1 METAELV
8 ALPLRERLLAM
19 EALWE
24 SLCRDPASLQT
35 VPTWHASVLNDRL
48 ADLEAGRDNPTPWET
63 AKVRIRAQAEHLTK
77 NAS

>member
-24 SLCRDPASLQT
+24 SLCCDPTSVQN

-48 ADLEAGRDNPTPWET
+48 VALESGRDNPSPWEA
-63 AKVRIRAQAEHLTK
+63 AKVRIRAQAEHMTK
-77 NAS
+77 HAL